1 MGLPADAETYMLHR
15 PPLRLIQSLLRVEDG
30 YAEAQGTLNAGDVG
44 VGPDGKL
51 EPAVLLEMMAQT
63 YAAAQG
69 YEGSQTRSSAFGDP
83 DQQKAGKP
91 AELGYLVGVSDFRI
105 EHRPAAGQPLLVR
118 IKSSCSFGSFYLID
132 GQVLCEGHVVA
143 GGTLKVWVQS
153 EEKHKSDGL

>member
-51 EPAVLLEMMAQT
+51 EPAVLLEMVAQT

-69 YEGSQTRSSAFGDP
+69 Y

-91 AELGYLVGVSDFRI
+91 AELGYLVGVSDFRV
-105 EHRPAAGQPLLVR
+105 ERRPAAGQPLLVR

-132 GQVLCEGHVVA
+132 GQILCEGHVVA

-153 EEKHKSDGL
+153 EEKHK